1 MTIDA
6 RHTGFLISNL
16 GSEITAVQFMNDEI
30 SIDEAID
37 EAFKNIK
44 DLHKFYNHQKYKTF
58 LEFALKN
65 F

>member
-37 EAFKNIK
+37 EAFTNILAGFMQLEK
-44 DLHKFYNHQKYKTF
+44 KYKRLT
-58 LEFALKN
+58 
-65 F
+65 